1 MTKTDNDGL
10 FRKNGVNFLMPFIMI
25 TTCFAMWGFANDV
38 TNPMVKSY
46 STIFQMSVFESS
58 FVQVAFYLGYF
69 LMAFPAAMFIQ
80 RYSFKA
86 GVMVGL
92 LLYAV
97 GALAFIPAKST
108 GIYYAFL
115 LAYFVMTCGLSF
127 LETSCNPYIYCMG
140 GEETATQRLNFAQA
154 FNPMG
159 ALMGMFIAMQFV
171 QAKMSPMTTE
181 QRMSL
186 SELQFNNLKD
196 NDLSVL
202 IGPYLGLGAAC
213 LLLLVLIRTH
223 KMPKAGDTK
232 VNKSIG
238 SAFRELIKIEN
249 YREGV
254 IAQFFYVGAQATCWT
269 FIIQYGT
276 RIFMEEG
283 MDEKSAE
290 ILSQKY
296 NIFAMLLFTV
306 SRFICTWFLRYI
318 SAGRLLSILA
328 ICAIALSAG
337 AILFT
342 DRNGIYSLVGVS
354 ACMSLMF
361 PTIYGIALR
370 SVGDNVKFA
379 GAGLIMAILGGSVFP
394 LIQALIIDSG
404 IELFGRT
411 SINLS
416 FLIPLICF
424 VVIAVYGHRSYIRH
438 YILTPDSKRHV

>member
-1 MTKTDNDGL
+1 MTRPIVKAFSKI
-10 FRKNGVNFLMPFIMI
+10 FR
-25 TTCFAMWGFANDV
+25 
-38 TNPMVKSY
+38 
-46 STIFQMSVFESS
+46 MSVTEGAL
-58 FVQVAFYLGYF
+58 VAVAFYLGYF
-69 LMAFPAAMFIQ
+69 AMAFPAAMFIQ
-80 RYSFKA
+80 RYSFKS

-92 LLYAV
+92 SLFAI
-97 GALAFIPAKST
+97 GSFMFFPAKMT
-108 GIYYAFL
+108 GMYYPFL
-115 LAYFVMTCGLSF
+115 LAYFILTCGLSF

-140 GEETATQRLNFAQA
+140 SEDTATQRLNLAQA
-154 FNPMG
+154 FNPIG
-159 ALMGMFIAMQFV
+159 ALMGMYIAMEFV

-213 LLLLVLIRTH
+213 LLLLVLIRVH

>member
-1 MTKTDNDGL
+1 
-10 FRKNGVNFLMPFIMI
+10 
-25 TTCFAMWGFANDV
+25 
-38 TNPMVKSY
+38 
-46 STIFQMSVFESS
+46 MSVTEGAL
-58 FVQVAFYLGYF
+58 VQVAFYLGYF
-69 LMAFPAAMFIQ
+69 AMAFPAAMFIQ
-80 RYSFKA
+80 RYSFKS

-92 LLYAV
+92 SLFAI
-97 GALAFIPAKST
+97 GSFMFFPAKLT
-108 GIYYAFL
+108 GMYYPFL
-115 LAYFVMTCGLSF
+115 LAYFILTCGLSF

-140 GEETATQRLNFAQA
+140 SEETATQRLNLAQA

-159 ALMGMFIAMQFV
+159 ALMGMLIAMQFV

-186 SELQFNNLKD
+186 SDLQFNNLKD

-213 LLLLVLIRTH
+213 LLLLVLIRIH
-223 KMPKAGDTK
+223 KMPKAVDTK
-232 VNKSIG
+232 ANKTIG
-238 SAFRELIKIEN
+238 QAFKELIKIEN
-249 YREGV
+249 YREGI
-254 IAQFFYVGAQATCWT
+254 IAQFFYVGAQVTCWT

-296 NIFAMLLFTV
+296 NIFAMILFTV
-306 SRFICTWFLRYI
+306 SRFICTWFLKYI

-328 ICAIALSAG
+328 ICAMALSAG

-394 LIQALIIDSG
+394 LIQAQIIDSG
-404 IELFGRT
+404 LELFGRT

-416 FLIPLICF
+416 FIIPMTCF
-424 VVIAVYGHRSYIRH
+424 VVIAIYGHRSYIRH

>member
-1 MTKTDNDGL
+1 
-10 FRKNGVNFLMPFIMI
+10 
-25 TTCFAMWGFANDV
+25 
-38 TNPMVKSY
+38 
-46 STIFQMSVFESS
+46 
-58 FVQVAFYLGYF
+58 
-69 LMAFPAAMFIQ
+69 MAFPAAMFIQ
-80 RYSFKA
+80 RYSFKS

-92 LLYAV
+92 SLFAI
-97 GALAFIPAKST
+97 GSFMFFPAKLT
-108 GIYYAFL
+108 GMYYPFL
-115 LAYFVMTCGLSF
+115 LAYFILTCGLSF

-140 GEETATQRLNFAQA
+140 SEETATQRLNLAQA

-186 SELQFNNLKD
+186 SDLQFNNLKD

-213 LLLLVLIRTH
+213 LLLLVLIRIH
-223 KMPKAGDTK
+223 KMPKAVDTK
-232 VNKSIG
+232 ANKTIG
-238 SAFRELIKIEN
+238 QAFKELIKIEN
-249 YREGV
+249 YREGI
-254 IAQFFYVGAQATCWT
+254 IAQFFYVGAQVTCWT

-296 NIFAMLLFTV
+296 NIFAMILFTV
-306 SRFICTWFLRYI
+306 SRFICTWFLKYI

-328 ICAIALSAG
+328 ICAMALSAG

-394 LIQALIIDSG
+394 LIQAQIIDSG
-404 IELFGRT
+404 LELFGRT

-416 FLIPLICF
+416 FIIPMICF
-424 VVIAVYGHRSYIRH
+424 VVIAIYGHRSYIRH

>member
-1 MTKTDNDGL
+1 
-10 FRKNGVNFLMPFIMI
+10 
-25 TTCFAMWGFANDV
+25 
-38 TNPMVKSY
+38 
-46 STIFQMSVFESS
+46 
-58 FVQVAFYLGYF
+58 
-69 LMAFPAAMFIQ
+69 
-80 RYSFKA
+80 
-86 GVMVGL
+86 
-92 LLYAV
+92 
-97 GALAFIPAKST
+97 
-108 GIYYAFL
+108 
-115 LAYFVMTCGLSF
+115 
-127 LETSCNPYIYCMG
+127 MG
-140 GEETATQRLNFAQA
+140 SEETATQRLNLAQA

-186 SELQFNNLKD
+186 SDLQFNNLKD

-213 LLLLVLIRTH
+213 LLLLVLIRIH
-223 KMPKAGDTK
+223 KMPKAVDTK
-232 VNKSIG
+232 ANKTIG
-238 SAFRELIKIEN
+238 QAFKELIKIEN
-249 YREGV
+249 YREGI
-254 IAQFFYVGAQATCWT
+254 IAQFFYVGAQVTCWT

-296 NIFAMLLFTV
+296 NIFAMILFTV
-306 SRFICTWFLRYI
+306 SRFICTWFLKYI

-328 ICAIALSAG
+328 ICAMALSAG

-394 LIQALIIDSG
+394 LIQAQIIDSG
-404 IELFGRT
+404 LELFGRT

-416 FLIPLICF
+416 FIIPMICF
-424 VVIAVYGHRSYIRH
+424 VVIAIYGHRSYIRH